1 MLAFLRRKSKALVV
15 GPGGLGD
22 QIWMS
27 GAVRYIAQQ
36 HEETHLLC
44 SYKTLATLQT
54 LYRDVPS
61 VKLFVVTQEASVL
74 REWVR
79 SRYRII
85 YACAFTKDLY
95 VRPVDMNALPE
106 IFYDQMEIPRS
117 VRHSHFVLP
126 VVPESMMLYELVRS
140 QPYIF
145 VHTMSSTNVTP
156 IVSWDINTILT
167 IDPNV
172 SHYPL
177 DHPWREL
184 SEAFVNKAFFHYCD
198 LIKHAEELHLTNSS
212 FYVLASQISPLDA
225 KVKLCYEREHCTVIQ
240 RYTFT

>member
-61 VKLFVVTQEASVL
+61 IKLFVVTQEASVL
-74 REWVR
+74 RKWVL

-85 YACAFTKDLY
+85 YA
-95 VRPVDMNALPE
+95 PVDMNALPE

-126 VVPESMMLYELVRS
+126 VVPESMRLYELVRS

-184 SEAFVNKAFFHYCD
+184 SETFVNKAFFHYCD